1 MDRLGDILQ
10 SPAGRRILVVGLAR
24 SGISASRL
32 LSGRGAVVTGTD
44 RKTEIQGMA
53 GLVEAGV
60 RLELGGDRIDLVQ
73 QADALVLSP
82 GVPLSSPLAR
92 EAAACGVP
100 VIGELELAARLCDG
114 PILAVTGTNGKSTTT
129 ALCAH
134 LLERSGV
141 RVFLGGNIGRPLSD
155 MLLEDRPVDQL
166 VVEVSSFQ
174 LEHLSSPE
182 RFVPHVAV
190 WLNLTPDHIDRH
202 GSLAEYADVK
212 RRMFEGQ
219 GGGQT
224 GIFFLDDE
232 VVRRKTIGL
241 RCDARGFSRHVD
253 RPGPHDLRIDGR
265 VLHHGPDVFTL
276 ENPRLAGDHNAE
288 NAAAAVL
295 AAMAAGAQASCI
307 QPALDDFAGLPHRLE
322 PVRELDGVR
331 WVDDSKGT
339 NPDATAKSLT
349 SFPGGIVLIAGGRGK
364 GTDYRKLRGPVDTR
378 VAHLVLMGEDAE
390 ELAADLAGCAPV
402 HRVDDMRR
410 AVELARRLA
419 APGGVVLL
427 SPACAS
433 FDMFDDYAHRG
444 RVFAQLVQALEGR
457 S

>member
-1 MDRLGDILQ
+1 MANAEGTCAA
-10 SPAGRRILVVGLAR
+10 PAR
-24 SGISASRL
+24 SR
-32 LSGRGAVVTGTD
+32 RGYPSQPETARTGL
-44 RKTEIQGMA
+44 R
-53 GLVEAGV
+53 
-60 RLELGGDRIDLVQ
+60 
-73 QADALVLSP
+73 
-82 GVPLSSPLAR
+82 PLAR

-265 VLHHGPDVFTL
+265 VLH
-276 ENPRLAGDHNAE
+276 
-288 NAAAAVL
+288 AVL
-295 AAMAAGAQASCI
+295 LEIFTDDAG
-307 QPALDDFAGLPHRLE
+307 
-322 PVRELDGVR
+322 V
-331 WVDDSKGT
+331 GT
-339 NPDATAKSLT
+339 L
-349 SFPGGIVLIAGGRGK
+349 L
-364 GTDYRKLRGPVDTR
+364 
-378 VAHLVLMGEDAE
+378 VA
-390 ELAADLAGCAPV
+390 
-402 HRVDDMRR
+402 
-410 AVELARRLA
+410 
-419 APGGVVLL
+419 
-427 SPACAS
+427 
-433 FDMFDDYAHRG
+433 
-444 RVFAQLVQALEGR
+444 
-457 S
+457 